1 MSRAAEPG
9 AHATAR
15 IPGFLVRAAHAAGG
29 HARPTRDMIGARPG
43 AHPEGFA
50 ATIAGSRSGCAPS
63 PLPEAGGPSQAAPIM
78 ALLSLNPATGRVIA
92 RHRAHTRRE
101 IEARLAA
108 AHAASAAWGAA
119 PPAARAAHLRSF
131 AAALHRDRASLA
143 SLITAEMGKPLSDSL
158 AEIAKCRDCL
168 RHYARHGAFFLKP
181 EIPPQ
186 APRGVSVVPE
196 PLGVVLAI
204 MPWNYPLWQV
214 IRAAA
219 PALIA
224 GNVLLLKHAS
234 NVSGTA
240 LALCALARRAGL
252 PEGVLDCILA
262 PGAAVEPLIADERV
276 RGVTLTGSTA
286 AGRKVAALAGAAIKP
301 FVGELGGSD
310 PYLILPDAD
319 LAGAALVCAAARLV
333 NNGQSC
339 VAAKRFIVHP
349 RVADDFIRLLA
360 VAMSAYRVGDPASP
374 DTRLGPL
381 ARADLRDELHS
392 QVIRS
397 VRRGAR
403 LVMGG
408 KPSPGP
414 GAFYPPTLLA
424 DVTPG
429 MPAADEELF
438 GPVAAVQIP
447 RDLDAMFEAANRTV
461 YGLGAAIFTRDIR
474 RARAHHVRRL
484 QAGMVFVNHAVRS
497 HAAVPFGGDKASG
510 LGRELGRPGV
520 LSFTNPKTLWIA

>member
-1 MSRAAEPG
+1 
-9 AHATAR
+9 
-15 IPGFLVRAAHAAGG
+15 
-29 HARPTRDMIGARPG
+29 
-43 AHPEGFA
+43 
-50 ATIAGSRSGCAPS
+50 
-63 PLPEAGGPSQAAPIM
+63 M
-78 ALLSLNPATGRVIA
+78 ALVSVNPATGKLIA
-92 RHRAHTRRE
+92 RHRAHSKRE

-108 AHAASAAWGAA
+108 AHAAAASWRATA
-119 PPAARAAHLRSF
+119 PAARARHLRAF
-131 AAALHRDRASLA
+131 AAALHAGRDSLA
-143 SLITAEMGKPLSDSL
+143 ALITAEMGKPLSDSL
-158 AEIAKCRDCL
+158 AEITKCADGL
-168 RHYARHGAFFLKP
+168 RHYARHGAAFLKP
-181 EIPPQ
+181 EIPPR

-214 IRAAA
+214 VRAAA

-252 PEGVLDCILA
+252 PAGVLDCILA
-262 PGAAVEPLIADERV
+262 PSSAIPALIADERV

-286 AGRKVAALAGAAIKP
+286 AGRSVAGLAGAALKP

-310 PYLILPDAD
+310 PYLVFPDAD
-319 LAGAALVCAAARLV
+319 LAAAAQTCAAARLV

-339 VAAKRFIVHP
+339 VAAKRFVVHA
-349 RVADDFIRLLA
+349 RVADEFIRLLA
-360 VAMSAYRVGDPASP
+360 VAMAAYRVGDPAAA
-374 DTRLGPL
+374 DTQLGPL
-381 ARADLRDELHS
+381 ARADLREELHV
-392 QVIRS
+392 QVVRS

-408 KPSPGP
+408 KLPSGP

-424 DVTPG
+424 DVAPG

-438 GPVAAVQIP
+438 GPVAAVEVA
-447 RDLDAMFEAANRTV
+447 RDANAMFTAANRTV
-461 YGLGAAIFTRDIR
+461 YGLGAAIFTRDLR
-474 RARAHHVRRL
+474 RARADYAPRL
-484 QAGMVFVNHAVRS
+484 EAGMVFINHAVRS
-497 HAAVPFGGDKASG
+497 HVAVPFGGSKASG

-520 LSFTNPKTLWIA
+520 LAFTNPKTLWVA

>member
-1 MSRAAEPG
+1 MA
-9 AHATAR
+9 
-15 IPGFLVRAAHAAGG
+15 
-29 HARPTRDMIGARPG
+29 
-43 AHPEGFA
+43 
-50 ATIAGSRSGCAPS
+50 
-63 PLPEAGGPSQAAPIM
+63 
-78 ALLSLNPATGRVIA
+78 ALLSTNPATGRVIA
-92 RHRAHTRRE
+92 RHRTHSKRE

-108 AHAASAAWGAA
+108 AHAAASTWRATS
-119 PPAARAAHLRSF
+119 PTARARHLRSF
-131 AAALHRDRASLA
+131 AAALHRDRAALA
-143 SLITAEMGKPLSDSL
+143 ALVTAEMGKPVSDSL
-158 AEIAKCRDCL
+158 AEIAKCVDGL
-168 RHYARHGAFFLKP
+168 RHYARHGAAFLKP

-252 PEGVLDCILA
+252 PAGVLDCILA
-262 PGAAVEPLIADERV
+262 PSSAIPALIADQRV

-286 AGRKVAALAGAAIKP
+286 AGRSVAGLAGAALKP

-319 LAGAALVCAAARLV
+319 LAEAARTCAAARLV

-374 DTRLGPL
+374 DTQLGPL
-381 ARADLRDELHS
+381 AREDLRQELHA
-392 QVIRS
+392 QVTRS

-403 LVMGG
+403 LVIGG
-408 KPSPGP
+408 KLPSGP
-414 GAFYPPTLLA
+414 GAYYPPTLLA

-447 RDLDAMFEAANRTV
+447 RDLDAMFAAANRSV
-461 YGLGAAIFTRDIR
+461 YGLGAAIFTRDTR
-474 RARAHHVRRL
+474 RARARHAPRL
-484 QAGMVFVNHAVRS
+484 EAGMVFINHAVRS
-497 HAAVPFGGDKASG
+497 HVAVPFGGGKASG

-520 LSFTNPKTLWIA
+520 LAFTNPKTLWVA